1 MKKLYTHLFIVLLAC
16 LPIGVHAN
24 DLTGDGIRQTLKD
37 GIKPKTIQPEGASAV
52 LETLTSATASA
63 TAKPMRTSVNLTED
77 YSWISLGSGQYREDL
92 LTTFYSVKNLTYKV
106 EIEEAE
112 EAPGLYRL
120 VYPYGEAYPYN
131 YTYTDG
137 TADWDL
143 TETYY
148 MYIDATDPDS
158 VWVYESYQ
166 GIDWGYGNI
175 LIMSY
180 VAYYI
185 NYFGYD
191 LDYLK
196 SAIPDYFGTLE
207 DGVITMPTNS
217 MVINMS
223 EYSSSYYYSN
233 TNGLF
238 AVALPGYD
246 IKDYTVDFKTSD
258 TYVANDS
265 TSEGIVAQ
273 FSFGEDIA
281 FIRYAVT
288 TDANETDTIYQ
299 GIVDGTGDYTELS
312 DDSEEVQIAVT
323 EGTAT
328 YYLVIVGYD
337 ANGKEQYNAVETF
350 KFTTVLFT
358 ETWTEV
364 AYGIYDF
371 EAEDL
376 YGYGGM
382 TSGSSEASL
391 YQSDS
396 IASRYAVSPWWSADK
411 GLIFTLN
418 DDNSLTI
425 EKNWTGYEYGSYGD
439 LNASGLNYYFGSNY
453 SDGYYDESSDTFMF
467 YLVYF
472 VSAGWFTAI
481 GESFTPLEWTGVEAM
496 EAEATSQAK
505 AVGYYTLSG
514 QRVSSPVKGAV
525 TIARMSDGTCRKL
538 LVK

>member
-16 LPIGVHAN
+16 LPLGVHAN

-77 YSWISLGSGQYREDL
+77 YSWISLGTGQYREDL
-92 LTTFYSVKNLTYKV
+92 LTTFYSVKNLTYEV

-514 QRVSSPVKGAV
+514 QQVSSPVKGAV
-525 TIARMSDGTCRKL
+525 TIARMSDGTCKKL

>member
-1 MKKLYTHLFIVLLAC
+1 MKKLYTPLFIVLLAC
-16 LPIGVHAN
+16 LPLGVHAN

-37 GIKPKTIQPEGASAV
+37 GIKPKTIQPEAVSTILGAPASTV
-52 LETLTSATASA
+52 ASA
-63 TAKPMRTSVNLTED
+63 TAKPMKTSANLTED
-77 YSWISLGSGQYREDL
+77 YSWISLGTGQYREDL
-92 LTTFYSVKNLTYKV
+92 MTTFYSVENLTYGV

-112 EAPGLYRL
+112 ETPGLYRL

-131 YTYTDG
+131 EVYIDG

-166 GIDWGYGNI
+166 GLDWGYGNI
-175 LIMSY
+175 LITSY

-185 NYFGYD
+185 NYGGYE

-196 SAIPDYFGTLE
+196 SAIPGYFGTLE
-207 DGVITMPTNS
+207 DGVITMPAKS
-217 MVINMS
+217 MLINMP

-233 TNGLF
+233 KNGLF
-238 AVALPGYD
+238 AVALPGYE
-246 IKDYTVDFKTSD
+246 IKDYTVDFTQSD
-258 TYVANDS
+258 TFVANDS

-273 FSFGEDIA
+273 FSFGKDIA

-288 TDANETDTIYQ
+288 TDASETDTIYQ

-323 EGTAT
+323 EGTDT

-337 ANGKEQYNAVETF
+337 ANGKEQYYEVETF
-350 KFTTVLFT
+350 RFTTVLFA
-358 ETWTEV
+358 ETWTEI
-364 AYGIYDF
+364 ANGIYDF
-371 EAEDL
+371 EADDP
-376 YGYGGM
+376 YGWGSWG
-382 TSGSSEASL
+382 SGSSEASL

-396 IASRYAVSPWWSADK
+396 DASHYAVSPWWSADE

-425 EKNWTGYEYGSYGD
+425 EENWTGTEYGSYGD
-439 LNASGLNYYFGSNY
+439 IYASGLSQYFGSSY
-453 SDGYYDESSDTFMF
+453 SDGHYDESSDTFMF
-467 YLVYF
+467 YLVYY
-472 VSAGWFTAI
+472 VSAGWLTAI
-481 GESFTPLEWTGVEAM
+481 GESFTPVEWTGVEAM
-496 EAEATSQAK
+496 EAEAASQAK

-525 TIARMSDGTCRKL
+525 TIARMSDGTCKKL